1 VDHGGGT
8 GEQFIVS
15 PGAVQDAPGV
25 PSLGFGDGDT
35 GFYEGVD
42 DLFRVAIGGVA
53 QWAWSGATF
62 IGNTGGSAAIRNV
75 VASATVPS
83 VHPASNDLDTGL
95 GHSAADQLSIV
106 AGGVEIA
113 RAVES
118 PGANQLIIAPG
129 VTQNAPTTPSLAFGD
144 GNTGF
149 FESADNTLVIATG
162 NAARWQIAANN
173 FLAINAAGPFMF
185 NTAGTSGTTP
195 IMGPNRGDNNTGIGH
210 VADDNL
216 SLIAGGLEG
225 VRIEDPADL
234 AATETSLWLFDDDN
248 AAIQQVTVGIADS
261 GGAGF
266 KVLRIVN

>member
-1 VDHGGGT
+1 MKTFLILGGGT
-8 GEQFIVS
+8 GGTMVANKMSHHLDPAEWKIIVVDQNENHYYQPGLLFI
-15 PGAVQDAPGV
+15 PFGIYN
-25 PSLGFGDGDT
+25 PSDVVKPKRD
-35 GFYEGVD
+35 FYPQNVEFVLSKIEMIEPD
-42 DLFRVAIGGVA
+42 QNRVKLEKGKRTI
-53 QWAWSGATF
+53 TY
-62 IGNTGGSAAIRNV
+62 
-75 VASATVPS
+75 
-83 VHPASNDLDTGL
+83 D
-95 GHSAADQLSIV
+95 
-106 AGGVEIA
+106 
-113 RAVES
+113 
-118 PGANQLIIAPG
+118 
-129 VTQNAPTTPSLAFGD
+129 
-144 GNTGF
+144 
-149 FESADNTLVIATG
+149 TLVIATG